1 MWQSGYPTAGL
12 FMIHSNVMKDGK
24 VVGWSTVSRETGFG
38 TALCDPLNPKTW
50 PAPGKRGQR
59 PGCKQILG
67 KEGISGGYNHFCSGQ
82 VTTPKSEIIMFGGH
96 NKDIEWL
103 RHFDYANGNE
113 QQMKVYSKPLTSGRW
128 YPGVATLTDGKILM
142 VAGVAKSGC
151 SNYYVDLKTCA
162 TANNPTVQLY
172 DPETKQLGGERLD
185 MRDQLFEAFPM
196 STYPHVIVT
205 PDGALCYTYS
215 LESSPGL
222 AFFISGVAIAAKK
235 SLVKYARQGDGSLM
249 GTSFKKVS
257 AWPERPGPGWV
268 YPQTGQGIL
277 LPMEPPYNKMEF
289 IAAGGSRKENATQFT
304 PASDLAWKIELTD
317 PAAQWENVG
326 RMPQE
331 RVMGDSVILCD
342 GTIGFFNGAGT
353 GIAGW
358 GTPLTYTYADGVTYN
373 CQTHC
378 SMADRDGRFEH
389 RAPII
394 YDPKTGAFTER
405 DSLAKA
411 VRPRLY
417 HSSAVLLPSCQ
428 VMVSGS
434 DVTGDTTAEVYS
446 PPYLFRG
453 PRPVIV
459 SGSDAIVQGQPL
471 SVKYTSQEPVTKALL
486 LRTSATTHSMPFDA
500 RALWLPI
507 KPTSTPGQAVLEMP
521 ANPNLTPPGMYMV
534 VLHTAKGAVSN
545 GHIVSVYQRK

>member
-1 MWQSGYPTAGL
+1 
-12 FMIHSNVMKDGK
+12 
-24 VVGWSTVSRETGFG
+24 VSRETGFG

-50 PAPGKRGQR
+50 PGPGKRGQK

-67 KEGISGGYNHFCSGQ
+67 KNGISGGYNHFCSGQ
-82 VTTPKSEIIMFGGH
+82 VTTAKSEVIMFGGH
-96 NKDIEWL
+96 NQDIDWL

-113 QQMKVYSKPLTSGRW
+113 KQMKVHSQPLNSGRW
-128 YPGVATLTDGKILM
+128 YPGVATLADGKILM

-162 TANNPTVQLY
+162 SANNPSYSTY
-172 DPETKQLGGERLD
+172 DPNTRQQSIDRFD
-185 MRDQLFEAFPM
+185 MREQLADAFPQ
-196 STYPHVIVT
+196 STYPHVLLL
-205 PDGALCYTYS
+205 PDG
-215 LESSPGL
+215 
-222 AFFISGVAIAAKK
+222 GVAVVAKK
-235 SLVKYARQGDGSLM
+235 SLVKYARQGDGSLT
-249 GTSFKKVS
+249 GTSFKRVS
-257 AWPERPGPGWV
+257 AWPDRPGPGLV
-268 YPQTGQGIL
+268 YPQTGQAIL
-277 LPMEPPYNKMEF
+277 LPMEYPYTKMEF
-289 IAAGGSRKENATQFT
+289 IAAGGSRKDNATQFT
-304 PASDLAWKIELTD
+304 PASDLAWKIDLAN
-317 PAAQWENVG
+317 PAAQWESVG

-331 RVMGDSVILCD
+331 RVMGDSIILCD

-358 GTPLTYTYADGVTYN
+358 GMPVSFTYADGVSYN

-378 SMADRDGRFEH
+378 SMADRDGVFEH

-394 YDPKTGAFTER
+394 YDPKTGAFSER

-446 PPYLFRG
+446 PPHLFRG

-459 SGSDAIVQGQPL
+459 SGSDSIVQGQDL
-471 SVKYTSQEPVTKALL
+471 KVQYTSQEPVTKALL

-500 RALWLPI
+500 RALWLPF
-507 KPTSTPGQAVLEMP
+507 KPSSTSGQAVLEMP
-521 ANPNLTPPGMYMV
+521 ANPNLTPPGMYMI

-545 GHIVSVYQRK
+545 AHIVSVFQRK